1 MKSSIR
7 KYLGLLTLLAAFFIF
22 AVACNSNG
30 APASNTSS
38 NPNSSADANGSS
50 SASAKR
56 YPLKGKVVSIDERG
70 HMVNVDSEAIPGF
83 MDAMT
88 MPYVVKPADELSQL
102 HPGDSITAEIVVQ
115 GDNNWL
121 ENIKVTAP
129 TTPAM
134 TKPMSANPSAKKP

>member
-7 KYLGLLTLLAAFFIF
+7 KHFGLLTLLTSFFIF
-22 AVACNSNG
+22 AVACNSNS
-30 APASNTSS
+30 APASNPSS
-38 NPNSSADANGSS
+38 NPNSSADANGSG
-50 SASAKR
+50 SAKR

-88 MPYVVKPADELSQL
+88 MPYVVKPADELSRL
-102 HPGDSITAEIVVQ
+102 HPGDSITADIVVQ

-134 TKPMSANPSAKKP
+134 TKPMSANPSPKKP